1 MSVETALKK
10 CFVSASGNRF
20 LYHIAPDFP
29 AFNGHFPGNPLL
41 PAVCQVGLCADA
53 LSRLTGKRL
62 EIKSVGRSKFMRPV
76 LPDADVSVSLS
87 PRPDG
92 QFLAELA
99 DPADGRKFSQIVF
112 AARER
117 REENL

>member
-1 MSVETALKK
+1 MSVETALKNA
-10 CFVSASGNRF
+10 FVSASGNRF

-41 PAVCQVGLCADA
+41 PAVCQMGLCADA
-53 LSRLTGKRL
+53 LSRLTGKPL
-62 EIKSVGRSKFMRPV
+62 EIKSVCRSKFMRPV
-76 LPDADVSVSLS
+76 LPGADVQLTLS

-99 DPADGRKFSQIVF
+99 DPAHGRKFSQLIF
-112 AARER
+112 SARER
-117 REENL
+117 VQEIL